1 MEYKNA
7 FFATNQQTLTERFFR
22 HTANHTTSDLGETV
36 THPVAP

>member
-1 MEYKNA
+1 MQKCI
-7 FFATNQQTLTERFFR
+7 FATNQQTLTERFFR